1 MTGPLPDT
9 APGRSPGDSPGNAMR
24 RGPRLLYAVA
34 ASLLAFVLPTQAQ
47 PSGACS
53 VQRVDGAAL
62 VSGGTAPPRPAQ
74 VGMVLAATDT
84 VRTPVQARVTLA
96 CPNGLRVVIGPD
108 SELALEGVLAGTD
121 RSLGL
126 RLLEG
131 ITGFV
136 FRGSSGDGVQVR
148 TPSAVAAVR
157 STEWAMQVR
166 NGATEVFTREG
177 AVSVTGNGVSVRLGP
192 GDGVDVTASGELRP
206 VVQWRPPRI
215 AQFVERLGADW

>member
-1 MTGPLPDT
+1 ML
-9 APGRSPGDSPGNAMR
+9 
-24 RGPRLLYAVA
+24 RGPHLCRLVA
-34 ASLLAFVLPTQAQ
+34 ASLIAFVVPSLAQ

-53 VQRVDGAAL
+53 IQRVDGAAM

-74 VGMVLAATDT
+74 TGMALAANDT
-84 VRTPVQARVTLA
+84 VRTPAQARVTLA

-108 SELALEGVLAGTD
+108 SELALEGVLAGAE
-121 RSLGL
+121 RSFGL

-136 FRGSSGDGVQVR
+136 FRGSSGEGVQVR

-157 STEWAMQVR
+157 STEWAIQVR
-166 NGATEVFTREG
+166 GGATEVFTREG
-177 AVSVTGNGVSVRLGP
+177 TVSVAGNGTSVRLGP
-192 GDGVDVTASGELRP
+192 GDGVDVTATGELRP

>member
-1 MTGPLPDT
+1 MTVPFVDT
-9 APGRSPGDSPGNAMR
+9 SMSIPPTTRHWIAMP
-24 RGPRLLYAVA
+24 RGPRLSRFA
-34 ASLLAFVLPTQAQ
+34 AACLLAIVVPSQAQ

-53 VQRVDGAAL
+53 VQRVEGTAL

-74 VGMVLAATDT
+74 AGMSLAANDT
-84 VRTPVQARVTLA
+84 VRTPSQARVTLA
-96 CPNGLRVVIGPD
+96 CPNGLRIVIGPD
-108 SELALEGVLAGTD
+108 SEIALEGVLPGAD
-121 RSLGL
+121 RNFGL

-136 FRGSSGDGVQVR
+136 FRGSGGDGIQVR

-166 NGATEVFTREG
+166 TGTTEVFTREG
-177 AVSVTGNGVSVRLGP
+177 TVSVTANGVSVALSA
-192 GDGVDVTASGELRP
+192 GDGVDVTGTGELRP
-206 VVQWRPPRI
+206 VVRWRPPRI